1 MAKQATLLFLYKGKN
16 VNSEALPKILSKF
29 SKQYQW
35 EVISISIDGV
45 ICSHFPQSIY
55 DPTFAKE
62 MGVKTFPSLFVVDM
76 STLNATSID
85 GNIITINEI
94 EENVLSIFSM
104 HGSLRLLLLNHE
116 FSFLF
121 SKV

>member
-16 VNSEALPKILSKF
+16 VNSEAFSKILIKF

-55 DPTFAKE
+55 DTTFAKE
-62 MGVKTFPSLFVVDM
+62 MGVKTFPSLLVVDM
-76 STLNATSID
+76 STLNAISID
-85 GNIITINEI
+85 GDIITIKEI
-94 EENVLSIFSM
+94 EENVLSVFSM
-104 HGSLRLLLLNHE
+104 HGSLRHLLLDPK